1 MQEAGSPSRP
11 ELTEADYNSPFRHDT
26 TSASL
31 LYAVLFILFFT
42 CVFIAVGI
50 AMVV

>member
-1 MQEAGSPSRP
+1 MQEDNASSRP
-11 ELTEADYNSPFRHDT
+11 TLTEADYNSPFRNDT

-31 LYAVLFILFFT
+31 LYAVIFILFFT
-42 CVFIAVGI
+42 CIFIAVGI